1 VRNTLGEVW
10 SQHGLRQLRIAETEK
25 YAHVTYFFSGGR
37 EEPFPGEDRRL
48 IPSPRVSTY
57 DEKPEMSAPEVTAAV
72 LEEIGR
78 DVYDCIVLNYANPDM
93 VGHTGV
99 LEAAVRALEVV
110 DSCLGRVVPAVLARG
125 GAVLVLGD
133 HGNVEQML
141 DEDGGP
147 HTAHTS
153 NPAPFILVDE
163 RRRGARLRPGGLAD
177 VAPTLLGLQGL
188 PVPPEME
195 GENLLE

>member
-1 VRNTLGEVW
+1 
-10 SQHGLRQLRIAETEK
+10 
-25 YAHVTYFFSGGR
+25 
-37 EEPFPGEDRRL
+37 
-48 IPSPRVSTY
+48 
-57 DEKPEMSAPEVTAAV
+57 
-72 LEEIGR
+72 
-78 DVYDCIVLNYANPDM
+78 
-93 VGHTGV
+93 
-99 LEAAVRALEVV
+99 
-110 DSCLGRVVPAVLARG
+110 VVPAVLARG

-133 HGNVEQML
+133 HGNAEQML

-153 NPAPFILVDE
+153 NPVPFILVDE